1 MINYYIYNQKK
12 YLQMI
17 RNKAGFFLW
26 EKEREKERT
35 RERGGGREGALPT
48 VDIVKG

>member
-17 RNKAGFFLW
+17 RNKAGFLW
-26 EKEREKERT
+26 EKEIEKERT
-35 RERGGGREGALPT
+35 REREEGEKVPCQQ
-48 VDIVKG
+48 

>member
-1 MINYYIYNQKK
+1 MIDYYIYNQKK

-17 RNKAGFFLW
+17 RNKACFSW

-35 RERGGGREGALPT
+35 RERGEGERVPNQQ
-48 VDIVKG
+48 